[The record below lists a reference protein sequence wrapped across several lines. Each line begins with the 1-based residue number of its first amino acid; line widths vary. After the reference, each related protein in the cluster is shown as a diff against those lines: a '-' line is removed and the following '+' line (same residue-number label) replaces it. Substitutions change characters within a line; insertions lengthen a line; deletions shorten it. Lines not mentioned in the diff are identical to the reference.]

1 MNLTRVSSHISA
13 LIERAACEGATHIEL
28 SFDDRGS
35 RIEVTR
41 NGRKID
47 IAPRPDSLAAPLFEL
62 IDYMHDKGD
71 LPCALPELPPAIRA
85 STLTTTSDITGRRA
99 SIEFTHP
106 RTRG

>member
-1 MNLTRVSSHISA
+1 LNGQPARAQRISSPAST
-13 LIERAACEGATHIEL
+13 IE
-28 SFDDRGS
+28 DRGS

-47 IAPRPDSLAAPLFEL
+47 IAPHPDSLGAPLFEL

-71 LPCALPELPPAIRA
+71 LPCALPELPPAVRA
-85 STLTTTSDITGRRA
+85 STLTTTSDTTGRRA

-106 RTRG
+106 RTRGQSHGTPEHP